1 MLPATVVN
9 WPGSVVVQLANAADV
24 APDMPKDP
32 GGQMVPTHSVAPAD
46 EYVPAGQIVHVVLVA
61 LARPVALK

>member
-1 MLPATVVN
+1 M
-9 WPGSVVVQLANAADV
+9 VQLANAADV